1 MDTLI
6 AVTYLITNT

>member
-6 AVTYLITNT
+6 AVFTYLPS